1 MTAADH
7 PLVGSWRLRRWVAR
21 AADGSESLPMGEAPE
36 GLLVY
41 SGEGTM
47 VGIMGP
53 ADRPRFASDD
63 VTGGTDE
70 ERARA
75 FATFVAYGG
84 GYVIEGTSVVHTVE
98 RSLFPNWIGT
108 SQRREWELDGSGD
121 RLMLTS
127 PPLLLGGQVRV
138 QSLTWQRVRR

>member
-1 MTAADH
+1 
-7 PLVGSWRLRRWVAR
+7 
-21 AADGSESLPMGEAPE
+21 MGEAPE

-41 SGEGTM
+41 SGDGTM
-47 VGIMGP
+47 AGIMGP

-63 VTGGTDE
+63 VTGGTNE

-75 FATFVAYGG
+75 FTTFVAYGG
-84 GYVIEGTSVVHTVE
+84 GYVIDGTSVVHTVE

-121 RLMLTS
+121 LLVLTS

-138 QSLTWQRVRR
+138 QRLTWERVRR